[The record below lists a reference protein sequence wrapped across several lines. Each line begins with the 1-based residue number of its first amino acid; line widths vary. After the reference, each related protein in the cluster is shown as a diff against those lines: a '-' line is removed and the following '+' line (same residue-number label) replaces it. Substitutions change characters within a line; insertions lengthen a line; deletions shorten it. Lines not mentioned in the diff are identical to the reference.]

1 MLEQQNCF
9 QKQSLLLLYSKAT
22 ADLALKYSEDLD
34 FTEFQLEVESFKHQ
48 ARVLTYSEEPSP
60 LELLQLIHRLALNDV
75 YPNIKIALRLLLT
88 LHVTLASC
96 ERSRNAPVPR
106 FWNRAGPGPDPMD
119 PCGSGSGSG
128 SKRNLKLPYIF
139 LV

>member
-48 ARVLTYSEEPSP
+48 ARVLTSSEEPSP

-88 LHVTLASC
+88 LPVTVASC
-96 ERSRNAPVPR
+96 ERS
-106 FWNRAGPGPDPMD
+106 F
-119 PCGSGSGSG
+119 
-128 SKRNLKLPYIF
+128 SKLKLIKNYLRSTMGQGRLSGLAI
-139 LV
+139 LSIEYDDCGITVKIR